1 MAVGK
6 LSLVALTTVAAAVVA
21 GPPAAGAAPACS
33 SAGARAAIAA
43 SKPRLALVGPDKV
56 TITPSQADK
65 VLCFDAT
72 GDGRA
77 DMAVSL
83 FSGGTAGDVGW
94 LFFVPH
100 GARWRLARSGS
111 GYKLG
116 LFRSGSGLLE
126 VQPVYR
132 KDDPN
137 CCPTGGFEQALY
149 EWRGG
154 RLVVE
159 RSWHTKTFRPPG

>member
-1 MAVGK
+1 VRLVG
-6 LSLVALTTVAAAVVA
+6 LLAIVAAFAS
-21 GPPAAGAAPACS
+21 GTGRAAAAAPACT

-43 SKPRLALVGPDKV
+43 SKPRLALIGPDKV
-56 TITPSQADK
+56 TITPGMADA

-100 GARWRLARSGS
+100 GAGWRLAGSGTGYKFALRRSGS
-111 GYKLG
+111 E
-116 LFRSGSGLLE
+116 LLT

-132 KDDPN
+132 KNDPN
-137 CCPTGGFEQALY
+137 CCPTGGFDRTLY
-149 EWRGG
+149 RWNGS
-154 RLVVE
+154 RLVVA
-159 RSWHTKTFRPPG
+159 RAWHTKTFQ